1 LEKEML
7 ILYFT
12 NLNFYCLK
20 KIPVE
25 LLLIEDE
32 PSVISLIERGLKEEG
47 YHISIA
53 MDGYTGL
60 KMAGLNVMT

>member
-1 LEKEML
+1 M
-7 ILYFT
+7 
-12 NLNFYCLK
+12 
-20 KIPVE
+20 E

-60 KMAGLNVMT
+60 KMAGLNHYDLILLDVMLPV